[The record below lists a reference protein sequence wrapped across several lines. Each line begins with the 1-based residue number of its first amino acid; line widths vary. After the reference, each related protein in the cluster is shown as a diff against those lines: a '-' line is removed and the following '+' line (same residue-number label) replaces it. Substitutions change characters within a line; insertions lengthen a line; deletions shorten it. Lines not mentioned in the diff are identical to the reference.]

1 MDDRLLF
8 LMSKAHHVL
17 KNYLKKEFNS
27 GGIDLSAAQIG
38 ILFALKNK
46 NERSMNELGRIISI
60 DNAAITRHVDA
71 LERKG
76 SVKRVADSND
86 RRKNLVAITRRG
98 LAEAEKSAVIA
109 GRVNAM
115 IKEGFSED
123 EIEVFKAVF
132 SSFFNKFV

>member
-8 LMSKAHHVL
+8 LMSKAQHVL

-46 NERSMNELGRIISI
+46 NELSMNELGRIISI

-76 SVKRVADSND
+76 SVKRVADSSD

>member
-8 LMSKAHHVL
+8 LMSKAQYVL
-17 KNYLKKEFNS
+17 KNYLKKEFKS
-27 GGIDLSAAQIG
+27 GGIELSAAQIG

-46 NERSMNELGRIISI
+46 NGQSMNELGRIISI

-71 LERKG
+71 LEREG
-76 SVKRVADSND
+76 SVKRLPDRND
-86 RRKNLVAITRRG
+86 RRKNLVIITRKG

-109 GRVNAM
+109 RRVNEM

-123 EIEVFKAVF
+123 EINVFKAVF
-132 SSFFNKFV
+132 NSFLKKFI